1 MGWRRYIPYFQT
13 RLDEPGAGG
22 GHFGFSTGGVLG
34 GFDNKSLIEL
44 GNNNYQV
51 DYFDPVGNSIET
63 SMSDLEKYILGL
75 LPKEDL
81 DQFIHL
87 LVIQL
92 YLINT
97 VLRLKVKKMYFLIA
111 LMHQKKYI

>member
-1 MGWRRYIPYFQT
+1 M
-13 RLDEPGAGG
+13 
-22 GHFGFSTGGVLG
+22 G

-81 DQFIHL
+81 GPIYSFIGDPIVFDKYCTKTKGEEDVFSNCFNASEKLHIG
-87 LVIQL
+87 V
-92 YLINT
+92 
-97 VLRLKVKKMYFLIA
+97 RL
-111 LMHQKKYI
+111 